1 MALRMVENF
10 LIATMRATF
19 YAAPASPGDDK
30 IHQQSGFTAVAD
42 LFPATLTAI
51 TLSRIPSMRFNI
63 NVDNQP
69 PGWLTIL
76 IHYRA

>member
-30 IHQQSGFTAVAD
+30 THQQSGFTAMAD
-42 LFPATLTAI
+42 LFPAISTTMTLNHPQ
-51 TLSRIPSMRFNI
+51 LLRFST
-63 NVDNQP
+63 NVNNQP

-76 IHYRA
+76 IHYGA